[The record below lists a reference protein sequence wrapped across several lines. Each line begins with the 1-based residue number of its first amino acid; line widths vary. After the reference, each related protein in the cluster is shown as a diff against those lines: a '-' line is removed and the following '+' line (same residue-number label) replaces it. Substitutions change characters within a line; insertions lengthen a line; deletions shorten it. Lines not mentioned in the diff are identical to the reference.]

1 MPPTSRRS
9 QGVAILV
16 AFLALWSG
24 VDRAHAAGVSIAP
37 NRIVLEGRTFAAT
50 VYLTNRGTETTTYRI
65 GISKLR
71 MIQSGSIVPVS
82 GDPLPGELFADELI
96 RYSPRRC
103 VIPPGGSQTVR
114 LLVRRPRG
122 SSPQAAEYRAHLSV
136 KTTPEIP
143 RLEELENRVEE
154 PVASDNLSIRTIATV
169 ESLVPIIIRFGRL
182 QATPGIENV
191 EVVTGPEPRVD
202 FSLTREGTRSLYGQI
217 EFTYIDPK
225 GDESE
230 VGLMRGLAVYTPL
243 ETRDISYAL
252 ELPDDVRLNGGN
264 LRIAFEESPD
274 GGGDQRAE
282 ITVPVGKRGTD

>member
-9 QGVAILV
+9 PGVAILV
-16 AFLALWSG
+16 AFLALWPG
-24 VDRAHAAGVSIAP
+24 VDRADASGVSIAP

-65 GISKLR
+65 GVSRLR
-71 MIQSGSIVPVS
+71 MVESGSIVPVE

-96 RYSPRRC
+96 RFSPRRC

-122 SSPQAAEYRAHLSV
+122 NSPQAAEYRAHLSV
-136 KTTPEIP
+136 KTTPQIP

-154 PVASDNLSIRTIATV
+154 PAEAGNLSIRTIATV

-182 QATPGIENV
+182 QATTGITDV
-191 EVVTGPEPRVD
+191 QVLTDDEPRVE
-202 FSLTREGTRSLYGQI
+202 FSLTREGARSIYGQV

-225 GDESE
+225 GHEE
-230 VGLMRGLAVYTPL
+230 NVGLMRGLAVYTPL
-243 ETRDISYAL
+243 STRQVSYVL
-252 ELPDDVRLNGGN
+252 ELPEDVQLDGGN

-274 GGGDQRAE
+274 GGGDQRAVA
-282 ITVPVGKRGTD
+282 TVPIGPRGTD